1 MIAEDAKRL
10 AARLPGPHRRA
21 PWSQTWTA
29 EQEEILIAMRDAGCH
44 YPVIAPIV
52 GHSANSCCEKYNRLT
67 RPEAPRPLKREPRP
81 RRCLK
86 CRTEFVSDTYHLCYE
101 HRRQARDS
109 GYCFDVP

>member
-1 MIAEDAKRL
+1 
-10 AARLPGPHRRA
+10 
-21 PWSQTWTA
+21 
-29 EQEEILIAMRDAGCH
+29 MRDAGCH

-52 GHSANSCCEKYNRLT
+52 GHSANSCCEKYNRVT
-67 RPEAPRPLKREPRP
+67 RPEAPTPQRREPRP

-86 CRTEFVSDTYHLCYE
+86 CGAEFVSDTYHLCYE